1 MVGANSPKP
10 LISLRH
16 VGFSYGKPGA
26 SFWGRRAEHSAI
38 RDISFDVYPGET
50 VGIIGGNGA
59 GKTTLLK
66 LIAGVLK
73 PAVGTITR
81 ADVRISM
88 LSLQVGF
95 LPHLTGREN
104 AILGGLLLGL
114 SKEQAKKNLALIEEF
129 SELQAFIDEPFG
141 TYSSGMK
148 ARLGFSVAYFAS
160 NEVVLIDEVLGVG
173 DRDFRIKSTAAIKEM
188 ITTNRT
194 VVLVSHNV
202 ATLRETANRVVWISE
217 GATHMEGDPAD
228 ILEAYAAS

>member
-1 MVGANSPKP
+1 MVETKP
-10 LISLRH
+10 LISLRN

-26 SFWGRRAEHSAI
+26 SIFKQKVEHPAI
-38 RDISFDVYPGET
+38 RDISFDINRGET
-50 VGIIGGNGA
+50 VGIIGGNGG

-73 PAVGTITR
+73 PATGSITR
-81 ADVRISM
+81 VNVQISM

-104 AILGGLLLGL
+104 ATLGSLLLGL
-114 SKEQAKKNLALIEEF
+114 TKQQAGHNLPLIEEF
-129 SELQAFIDEPFG
+129 SELKDFMDEPLG

-173 DRDFRIKSTAAIKEM
+173 DRDFRLKSSAAIKEM

-194 VVLVSHNV
+194 VVLVSHNI
-202 ATLRETANRVVWISE
+202 ATLRETSNRVVWIFN
-217 GATHMEGDPAD
+217 GATCMEGDSED
-228 ILEAYAAS
+228 VLNAYAKS

>member
-129 SELQAFIDEPFG
+129 VSRDGTDFTDLDQKIQNVKAQLNEGTIVIVFDEESETCNIVRKETLK
-141 TYSSGMK
+141 M
-148 ARLGFSVAYFAS
+148 
-160 NEVVLIDEVLGVG
+160 VG
-173 DRDFRIKSTAAIKEM
+173 D
-188 ITTNRT
+188 
-194 VVLVSHNV
+194 L
-202 ATLRETANRVVWISE
+202 
-217 GATHMEGDPAD
+217 AD
-228 ILEAYAAS
+228 E